1 MATQPSY
8 LDLEVEVNSD
18 EGRGYRVEIT
28 SPSGGESVA
37 TVPFPLEE
45 RALERRLQ
53 GLRLALLSSAA
64 NSRRLAMPD
73 ERLVQEL
80 GAELFDWLFAGDA
93 RVLFD
98 SSRQQAAREGDDQWL
113 RLVLRIRP
121 PELAAL
127 PWEFLYDTRRDD
139 YLSLSSPLVRY
150 PEVLEPI
157 RPLAVTPP
165 LRILGMVARP
175 SDRNELD
182 VELEKQWL
190 LQAVSDLTTD
200 GRVEVTWVSGQSWR
214 ELRRAIN
221 QQQWHVFHFI
231 GHGGFDHETGEGFI
245 ALGEEGGT
253 YRLAA
258 SKLAQLLG
266 PHHSLRLVLL
276 NSCESAQVDNRELFS
291 GTATALMR
299 RGVPAVM
306 AMQYEISDRAA
317 IEFARA
323 FYEAVADGLPVDLA
337 VRDARLAVSLARPN
351 SLEWGTPVLY
361 LRPSSGRLFVPVTP
375 GAPREQRSPAP
386 PGPDSPK
393 RPHPPKH
400 LDLPTDRTVMRRPP
414 PSQAGAA
421 TAGRPAPTRSRQ
433 AQAARPVVA
442 ARPGQRRDGG
452 VLRPAPPGLAA
463 RPGPSTVVV
472 AAVVITA
479 LVLVG
484 LLGLY
489 VWRGSAPATRFVI
502 KVPGNLQWTDSGH
515 ELRQGQRIRI
525 TAGGVVSSSS
535 GVRSGPE
542 GSPEYHELSYLPQI
556 SHGALI
562 AKVGKAGVPFVVGRG
577 PVTRT
582 VGAGRL
588 YLGVNDL
595 AVRDNSGYYQVEVVV
610 T

>member
-1 MATQPSY
+1 VAAQTSY
-8 LDLEVEVNSD
+8 VDLEVEVTYD
-18 EGRGYRVEIT
+18 EGRGYRVEVT

-64 NSRRLAMPD
+64 NVRRHAPPD
-73 ERLVQEL
+73 EKLVQEL
-80 GAELFDWLFAGDA
+80 GAELFEWLFAGDA

-98 SSRQQAAREGDDQWL
+98 SSRQQAAREDDQWL

-139 YLSLSSPLVRY
+139 YLSLSNPLVRY

-157 RPLAVTPP
+157 RPLAVSPP

-175 SDRNELD
+175 SDRSELD

-190 LQAVSDLTTD
+190 EEALSDLTKD
-200 GRVEVTWVSGQSWR
+200 GRVEVKWVPGQSWR

-231 GHGGFDHETGEGFI
+231 GHGGFDRETGEGFI
-245 ALGEEGGT
+245 ALGEDGGT

-276 NSCESAQVDNRELFS
+276 NSCDSAQVDNRELFS
-291 GTATALMR
+291 STATALMR

-317 IEFARA
+317 IELARA

-337 VRDARLAVSLARPN
+337 VRDARLAVSLARSS

-361 LRPSSGRLFVPVTP
+361 LRPSSGQLFVPAAAVRSP
-375 GAPREQRSPAP
+375 RPKAPEPKAPEPKAPEPKPPQQKPPQSTAPQAKRPDPPRDPPVRRPQPRPPAPAGTARPAP
-386 PGPDSPK
+386 PGPRSATGK
-393 RPHPPKH
+393 RPP
-400 LDLPTDRTVMRRPP
+400 
-414 PSQAGAA
+414 
-421 TAGRPAPTRSRQ
+421 
-433 AQAARPVVA
+433 
-442 ARPGQRRDGG
+442 
-452 VLRPAPPGLAA
+452 
-463 RPGPSTVVV
+463 
-472 AAVVITA
+472 
-479 LVLVG
+479 LVLVAAAVIAVLALVG
-484 LLGLY
+484 LVVLPAL
-489 VWRGSAPATRFVI
+489 RGPTAGDPAALD
-502 KVPGNLQWTDSGH
+502 VPANKEWTDSGIVV
-515 ELRQGQRIRI
+515 EPGQWVEI
-525 TAGGVVSSSS
+525 TASGEISSTP
-535 GVRSGPE
+535 GVRNGPE
-542 GSPEYHELSYLPQI
+542 GTSEDPNGISFLPNER
-556 SHGALI
+556 HAALI
-562 AKVGKAGVPFVVGRG
+562 AKLGAGHPFLVGRG
-577 PVTRT
+577 TRYQA
-582 VGAGRL
+582 GDGGRL
-588 YLGVNDL
+588 YLGVNDVD
-595 AVRDNSGYYQVEVVV
+595 VRDNSDYYRVEVVLLR
-610 T
+610 

>member
-1 MATQPSY
+1 VAAQTSY
-8 LDLEVEVNSD
+8 VDLEVEVTFD
-18 EGRGYRVEIT
+18 EGRGYRVEVT
-28 SPSGGESVA
+28 SPSGGECAA

-64 NSRRLAMPD
+64 NVRRHALPD

-80 GAELFDWLFAGDA
+80 GAELFEWLFAGDA

-98 SSRQQAAREGDDQWL
+98 SSRQQAAREGTDQWL

-139 YLSLSSPLVRY
+139 YLSLSNPLVRY

-157 RPLAVTPP
+157 RPLAVSPP

-175 SDRNELD
+175 SDRSELD

-190 LQAVSDLTTD
+190 LQAVSDLTDD
-200 GRVEVTWVSGQSWR
+200 GRVEVTWVPGQTWR

-231 GHGGFDHETGEGFI
+231 GHGGFDRETGEGFI
-245 ALGEEGGT
+245 ALGEDGGT

-291 GTATALMR
+291 STATALMR
-299 RGVPAVM
+299 RGIPAVL

-323 FYEAVADGLPVDLA
+323 FYEAVADGLPVDLG
-337 VRDARLAVSLARPN
+337 VRDARLAMSLARPN

-361 LRPSSGRLFVPVTP
+361 LRPSSGQIFVPTAAVQRAQP
-375 GAPREQRSPAP
+375 KAPQ
-386 PGPDSPK
+386 PK
-393 RPHPPKH
+393 RPDPP
-400 LDLPTDRTVMRRPP
+400 TRPP
-414 PSQAGAA
+414 VRPQRPPIPAVAAHPDPGGPTRAERHGAAGPTPVELTGRRGGDNARVVSGRLSATRKRPPLVLAA
-421 TAGRPAPTRSRQ
+421 TAMIIVLALIGLFGLPA
-433 AQAARPVVA
+433 
-442 ARPGQRRDGG
+442 
-452 VLRPAPPGLAA
+452 LRGATEGTPIIKDVPA
-463 RPGPSTVVV
+463 
-472 AAVVITA
+472 
-479 LVLVG
+479 
-484 LLGLY
+484 
-489 VWRGSAPATRFVI
+489 
-502 KVPGNLQWTDSGH
+502 NQQWTDSGVD
-515 ELRQGQRIRI
+515 LQSGQRIRI
-525 TAGGVVSSSS
+525 TARGQISSTQ
-535 GVRSGPE
+535 GVRNGPE
-542 GSPEYHELSYLPQI
+542 GSSKDPNAISLLPEEQHA
-556 SHGALI
+556 ALI
-562 AKVGKAGVPFVVGRG
+562 AKVGDGSPFLVGSGTSYQAG
-577 PVTRT
+577 
-582 VGAGRL
+582 AWGRL

-595 AVRDNSGYYQVEVVV
+595 AVRDNSGYYRVEVVLLQ
-610 T
+610 

>member
-1 MATQPSY
+1 VAAQTSY
-8 LDLEVEVNSD
+8 LDLAVEVTSD
-18 EGRGYRVEIT
+18 EGRGYRVEVT
-28 SPSGGESVA
+28 SPSGGECAA

-64 NSRRLAMPD
+64 NVRRLAMPD
-73 ERLVQEL
+73 EKLVQEL

-98 SSRQQAAREGDDQWL
+98 SSRQQAAREGNDQWL

-139 YLSLSSPLVRY
+139 YLSLSNPLVRY

-157 RPLAVTPP
+157 RPLAVSPP

-175 SDRNELD
+175 SDRSELD

-190 LQAVSDLTTD
+190 HQAVTDLTDD
-200 GRVEVTWVSGQSWR
+200 GRVEVTWVPGQTWR

-231 GHGGFDHETGEGFI
+231 GHGGFDRDTGEGFI
-245 ALGEEGGT
+245 ALGEDGGGT
-253 YRLAA
+253 YRLPA

-291 GTATALMR
+291 STATALMR

-361 LRPSSGRLFVPVTP
+361 LRPSSGQIFVPVAAVRHTH
-375 GAPREQRSPAP
+375 AKAQQ
-386 PGPDSPK
+386 PK
-393 RPHPPKH
+393 RP
-400 LDLPTDRTVMRRPP
+400 DP
-414 PSQAGAA
+414 PSGPPRQRQGPP
-421 TAGRPAPTRSRQ
+421 TPA
-433 AQAARPVVA
+433 VA
-442 ARPGQRRDGG
+442 ARPDPGG
-452 VLRPAPPGLAA
+452 PTRSHRYGSAGPAPVELTS
-463 RPGPSTVVV
+463 R
-472 AAVVITA
+472 
-479 LVLVG
+479 
-484 LLGLY
+484 
-489 VWRGSAPATRFVI
+489 RGSGDAREVHRRPSATRKRPPLILIAAAMIVVGVI
-502 KVPGNLQWTDSGH
+502 GFFGLPALHGATAGIPTIKDVPANQQWTDSGVD
-515 ELRQGQRIRI
+515 LQPGQRIRI
-525 TAGGVVSSSS
+525 TASGEISSTQ
-535 GVRSGPE
+535 GVRNGPE
-542 GSPEYHELSYLPQI
+542 GSSRDPNAISLLPEEQHA
-556 SHGALI
+556 ALI
-562 AKVGKAGVPFVVGRG
+562 AKVGEGYPFLVGSGTSYQAGGR
-577 PVTRT
+577 
-582 VGAGRL
+582 GRL

-595 AVRDNSGYYQVEVVV
+595 AVTDNTGYYRVEIVLFQ
-610 T
+610 

>member
-1 MATQPSY
+1 VAAQTSY
-8 LDLEVEVNSD
+8 LDLEVGVTFD
-18 EGRGYRVEIT
+18 EGRGYRVEVT
-28 SPSGGESVA
+28 SPSGGECAA

-64 NSRRLAMPD
+64 NVRRHALPD
-73 ERLVQEL
+73 EKLVQEL
-80 GAELFDWLFAGDA
+80 GAELFEWLFAGDA

-98 SSRQQAAREGDDQWL
+98 SSRQQAAREGNDQWL

-139 YLSLSSPLVRY
+139 YLSLSNPLVRY

-157 RPLAVTPP
+157 RPLAVSPP

-175 SDRNELD
+175 SDRSELD
-182 VELEKQWL
+182 AELEKQWL
-190 LQAVSDLTTD
+190 LQAVSDLTDD
-200 GRVEVTWVSGQSWR
+200 GRVEVTWVPGQTWR

-245 ALGEEGGT
+245 ALGEDGGT

-291 GTATALMR
+291 STATALMR

-361 LRPSSGRLFVPVTP
+361 LRPSSGQIFVPA
-375 GAPREQRSPAP
+375 APVRRPRPNAP
-386 PGPDSPK
+386 QPK
-393 RPHPPKH
+393 RPDPPTGS
-400 LDLPTDRTVMRRPP
+400 PVRQPRPP
-414 PSQAGAA
+414 
-421 TAGRPAPTRSRQ
+421 TPA
-433 AQAARPVVA
+433 VA
-442 ARPGQRRDGG
+442 ARPDPGG
-452 VLRPAPPGLAA
+452 PTPSGRHSAAGPAPAELTGRRGGDNA
-463 RPGPSTVVV
+463 RGVSGRRSATRKRRPLVLGA
-472 AAVVITA
+472 AAVIVVLALIGLFGLPALRGTTA
-479 LVLVG
+479 GTPIAKDV
-484 LLGLY
+484 
-489 VWRGSAPATRFVI
+489 PA
-502 KVPGNLQWTDSGH
+502 NQQWTDSGVD
-515 ELRQGQRIRI
+515 LQPGQRIRI
-525 TAGGVVSSSS
+525 TASGEISSTQ
-535 GVRSGPE
+535 GVRNGPQ
-542 GSPEYHELSYLPQI
+542 GSSEDLYAISLLPTER
-556 SHGALI
+556 HAALI
-562 AKVGKAGVPFVVGRG
+562 AKVGDDGHPFLVGPGTTNQAGDG
-577 PVTRT
+577 
-582 VGAGRL
+582 GRL
-588 YLGVNDL
+588 FLGVNDL
-595 AVRDNSGYYQVEVVV
+595 AVKDNSGYYRVEVVLLQ
-610 T
+610 

>member
-1 MATQPSY
+1 VAAQTSY
-8 LDLEVEVNSD
+8 LDLEVEVTSD
-18 EGRGYRVEIT
+18 EGRGYRVEVT
-28 SPSGGESVA
+28 SPSGGECAA
-37 TVPFPLEE
+37 TVPFPLGE

-64 NSRRLAMPD
+64 NVRRLAMPD
-73 ERLVQEL
+73 EKLVQEL

-98 SSRQQAAREGDDQWL
+98 SSRQQAAREENDQWL

-139 YLSLSSPLVRY
+139 YLSLSNPLVRY

-157 RPLAVTPP
+157 RPLAVSPP

-175 SDRNELD
+175 SDRSELD

-190 LQAVSDLTTD
+190 HQAVTDLTDD
-200 GRVEVTWVSGQSWR
+200 GRVEVTWVPGQTWR

-231 GHGGFDHETGEGFI
+231 GHGGFDRDTGEGFI
-245 ALGEEGGT
+245 ALGEDGGGT
-253 YRLAA
+253 YRLPA

-276 NSCESAQVDNRELFS
+276 NSCESAQVDHRELFS
-291 GTATALMR
+291 STATALMR

-361 LRPSSGRLFVPVTP
+361 LRPSSGQIFVPAAAARRTQSKTP
-375 GAPREQRSPAP
+375 Q
-386 PGPDSPK
+386 PK
-393 RPHPPKH
+393 RPDPPTG
-400 LDLPTDRTVMRRPP
+400 PPMRHQRPP
-414 PSQAGAA
+414 
-421 TAGRPAPTRSRQ
+421 TPA
-433 AQAARPVVA
+433 VA
-442 ARPGQRRDGG
+442 ARPDPGGSMRSRRQGSAG
-452 VLRPAPPGLAA
+452 PAPVELAGRWGSDSTREMSGRLSVTRK
-463 RPGPSTVVV
+463 RPSLILVAAAMVV
-472 AAVVITA
+472 ALAFIGLFGLPALRGATA
-479 LVLVG
+479 G
-484 LLGLY
+484 
-489 VWRGSAPATRFVI
+489 APII
-502 KVPGNLQWTDSGH
+502 KDVPANQQWTDSGVD
-515 ELRQGQRIRI
+515 LQPGQRIRI
-525 TAGGVVSSSS
+525 TAS
-535 GVRSGPE
+535 GVISSTQGVRNGPE
-542 GSPEYHELSYLPQI
+542 GSSKDPNAISLLPEEQHA
-556 SHGALI
+556 ALI
-562 AKVGKAGVPFVVGRG
+562 AKVGEGYPFLVGSGTSYRAGGR
-577 PVTRT
+577 
-582 VGAGRL
+582 GRL

-595 AVRDNSGYYQVEVVV
+595 AVRDNSGYYRVEVVLLQ
-610 T
+610 